1 MKFIKLNKELSL
13 SPLKE
18 SDFPVFINRINDYN
32 VYRYTVNIPYPYT
45 LQDAYEA
52 LKYFTKRS
60 KDFGRET
67 SWSIRMNSEV
77 IGGFG
82 FKTSEDL
89 NETEC
94 GYWLAYEFWNQGIM
108 TKVLNKMSDIAFTT
122 YKFKRIFAYTFEEN
136 ISSARVLEKCNFK
149 LKDPC
154 IKGYYNKDG
163 KIYNGM
169 LYEKVNPLN

>member
-52 LKYFTKRS
+52 LKYFAKRS

-67 SWSIRMNSEV
+67 SCLLY
-77 IGGFG
+77 
-82 FKTSEDL
+82 TSPSPRDR
-89 NETEC
+89 
-94 GYWLAYEFWNQGIM
+94 G
-108 TKVLNKMSDIAFTT
+108 
-122 YKFKRIFAYTFEEN
+122 
-136 ISSARVLEKCNFK
+136 
-149 LKDPC
+149 
-154 IKGYYNKDG
+154 
-163 KIYNGM
+163 
-169 LYEKVNPLN
+169 